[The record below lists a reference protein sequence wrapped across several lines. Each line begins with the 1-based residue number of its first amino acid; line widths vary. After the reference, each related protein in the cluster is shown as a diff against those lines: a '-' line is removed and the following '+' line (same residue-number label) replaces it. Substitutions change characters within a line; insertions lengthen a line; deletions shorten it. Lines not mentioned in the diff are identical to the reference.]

1 MYNIF
6 IIIYEEDTLVKL
18 RLTRMGRHK
27 RAFYRIVAV
36 DSRTKAAGGYI
47 ELLGHLDPI
56 TEEIKLS
63 EDAILKWLSE
73 GAQPSDTVKN
83 ILKQHG
89 IWAKFVKTRPTAKPA
104 VKKAAKPATKTVA
117 KPAAT
122 KTTTKTATK
131 PAVKKTTSKK

>member
-89 IWAKFVKTRPTAKPA
+89 IWAKFVKTRPTAKP
-104 VKKAAKPATKTVA
+104 VA
-117 KPAAT
+117 K
-122 KTTTKTATK
+122 KETKTATK
-131 PAVKKTTSKK
+131 PATKPATKTAAKPAAKKNNF

>member
-89 IWAKFVKTRPTAKPA
+89 IWAKFVKTRPTAKP
-104 VKKAAKPATKTVA
+104 VA
-117 KPAAT
+117 K
-122 KTTTKTATK
+122 KETKTATK
-131 PAVKKTTSKK
+131 PATKTAAKPAAKKTTSKK